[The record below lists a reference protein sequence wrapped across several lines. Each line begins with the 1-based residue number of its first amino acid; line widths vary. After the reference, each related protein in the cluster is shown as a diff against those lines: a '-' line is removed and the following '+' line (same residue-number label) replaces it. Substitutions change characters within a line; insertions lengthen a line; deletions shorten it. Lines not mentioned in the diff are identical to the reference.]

1 MALSALKSLATGK
14 KGARKPMTNLELR
27 GEFENSIPIISV
39 LMKRG
44 FYSFDSEY
52 SYELFRSR
60 NGLEYTALD
69 VDGRGIPSLYITD
82 DVTSLGS
89 WKSDLPCFLT
99 FKFVVLP
106 AHKPGPNVDCQ
117 LEVERNG
124 LCLYR
129 IPFYEI
135 YRGIGENYIF
145 SFSALRDRS
154 KNFTISHLSSNIS
167 NVNVRWRDCKSI
179 TGEYDDY
186 SLQVTNK
193 VLGEHKGGP
202 GESEVPVIAYYSRA
216 NRDSRYPKLFKQAT
230 LYVGNKTNEAV
241 LLFTPRNIELITYQ
255 ALLVH
260 YLEYQER
267 ERRVDRSQ
275 TRWSSWL

>member
-1 MALSALKSLATGK
+1 MALSVLKSLATGR
-14 KGARKPMTNLELR
+14 KGARKPMTDLELR
-27 GEFENSIPIISV
+27 EEFENSIPIISV

-82 DVTSLGS
+82 DVTSLGN

-106 AHKPGPNVDCQ
+106 AQEPGPNVDCQ

-135 YRGIGENYIF
+135 FRGIGENYIF
-145 SFSALRDRS
+145 SFSALRDRP
-154 KNFTISHLSSNIS
+154 KNFTISHLSSYIGNL
-167 NVNVRWRDCKSI
+167 NVRWRDCKSI

-193 VLGEHKGGP
+193 ALGEHKGGP
-202 GESEVPVIAYYSRA
+202 GEPKVPIIAYYSRA

-230 LYVGNKTNEAV
+230 LYVGNKANEAV

>member
-1 MALSALKSLATGK
+1 MALSALKFLVSSK
-14 KGARKPMTNLELR
+14 KGARKPMTDLELR

-52 SYELFRSR
+52 SYELFKSR

-69 VDGRGIPSLYITD
+69 VNGRGIPTLYITD
-82 DVTSLGS
+82 DVTSLGN
-89 WKSDLPCFLT
+89 WKNDLPCFLA

-106 AHKPGPNVDCQ
+106 AEEPGPNVDCQ

-129 IPFYEI
+129 IPLYEI
-135 YRGIGENYIF
+135 FQGFEENYVF

-154 KNFTISHLSSNIS
+154 KNFTVSHLSSYIG

-193 VLGEHKGGP
+193 NLEEQKGGH
-202 GESEVPVIAYYSRA
+202 GESKVPVIAYYSRA
-216 NRDSRYPKLFKQAT
+216 NRDCRYPKFFKQAT
-230 LYVGNKTNEAV
+230 LYVGNKTNETI
-241 LLFTPRNIELITYQ
+241 LLFTPRNIEIITYQ

-275 TRWSSWL
+275 TRWSSYF